1 MAYVSHR
8 YIFCLH
14 EEKMKKSE
22 IEGRGTIVKT
32 GKRVRIVLVA
42 FFLFLVFLITNLV
55 KLQVGLNSYY
65 TDKVYDQITTSSALR
80 AERGAIYDT
89 NMNLLATS
97 NTVWRVFI
105 STRDIKKAS
114 RESGKDY
121 AKIVAYGL
129 ADILSLDR
137 V

>member
-1 MAYVSHR
+1 
-8 YIFCLH
+8 
-14 EEKMKKSE
+14 MKKSE